1 MAKKSKM
8 MKFAVPAALAL
19 GKRALRHWPLVA
31 AGVGGLLLSRMFT
44 GSGSPSL
51 SRRRAK
57 AWAAKDLGAA
67 DPSES
72 ANTGT
77 WKADVEAWS
86 PTAPTG
92 A

>member
-19 GKRALRHWPLVA
+19 GKRAITHWPLLA
-31 AGVGGLLLSRMFT
+31 AGVGGLLLSRMF
-44 GSGSPSL
+44 SGSTRSL
-51 SRRRAK
+51 SLKRAK
-57 AWAAKDLGAA
+57 TWAATGASA
-67 DPSES
+67 ANGDSDDIPS
-72 ANTGT
+72 
-77 WKADVEAWS
+77 WKSTTEAWS